1 MVLKMLPE
9 PHGMSYNSTSPIR
22 TSLVKA
28 HLDLTGL
35 SEAQKETCCSTL
47 ETFLERNH
55 LASWRLNVNLKDD
68 GPERWLLDIDVVA
81 SAEFDF
87 QVRSTQVSVDKTL
100 DLAQVVDLCLET
112 HYNACMN
119 GKAMSYGNAALL
131 NRAASRY

>member
-1 MVLKMLPE
+1 
-9 PHGMSYNSTSPIR
+9 MSYNSTSPSR
-22 TSLVKA
+22 TSLGNPR
-28 HLDLTGL
+28 LDLTGL
-35 SEAQKETCCSTL
+35 SQVQEKACFSALEA
-47 ETFLERNH
+47 FLERNR

-68 GPERWLLDIDVVA
+68 GPDRWLLDISVVA

-119 GKAMSYGNAALL
+119 GKAMSYGNATLL
-131 NRAASRY
+131 NKTASRY

>member
-1 MVLKMLPE
+1 MALKMLYRGI
-9 PHGMSYNSTSPIR
+9 GMSYNSTSPIR
-22 TSLVKA
+22 ASLGNA
-28 HLDLTGL
+28 RLDLTGL

-68 GPERWLLDIDVVA
+68 GPERWLLGIDVVA
-81 SAEFDF
+81 SVEFDF

-100 DLAQVVDLCLET
+100 DLARVVDLCLET

-119 GKAMSYGNAALL
+119 GKAMSYGNATLL
-131 NRAASRY
+131 NKAASRY